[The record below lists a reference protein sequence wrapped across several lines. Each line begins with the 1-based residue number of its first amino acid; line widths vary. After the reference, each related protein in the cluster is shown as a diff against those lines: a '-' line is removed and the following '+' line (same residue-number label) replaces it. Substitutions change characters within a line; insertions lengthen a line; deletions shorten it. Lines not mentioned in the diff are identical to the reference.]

1 MSKKYTLGPDVPADE
16 PVYDSK
22 GNLVD
27 DGYIDQAVEDVH
39 RALGRPS
46 LSGAG
51 SSPRVSF
58 RLSAETRQAAEK
70 IAEQQG
76 VSLSELARHALEELV
91 HKRAG

>member
-1 MSKKYTLGPDVPADE
+1 MTKKYSLGPDVPSDE

-22 GNLVD
+22 GNLID
-27 DGYIDQAVEDVH
+27 DDYIDQAVEDVH
-39 RALGRPS
+39 RVFGRPS
-46 LSGAG
+46 PSGDG

-70 IAEQQG
+70 IAEQEG
-76 VSLSELARHALEELV
+76 LSLSELARHTLEELV